1 MPRDDDDDDDA
12 FCVVLDAR
20 GRVHGAAIDGDEGAY
35 FATRARDA
43 FARTAAHR
51 ARLADSCRKIDALG
65 TLWLG
70 ARDAPRCALER
81 FVKSVYDAHARGV
94 TRDDARS
101 GVEFWARTRATAA
114 HWDKDERAREIAG
127 VCVTPHVSTVTY
139 VEVEESARV
148 APTVVFEGLT
158 ARGRPD
164 AETRDEAGARCERAA
179 VMIPKAGAH
188 FKFDGRFLH
197 GVFDE
202 FASGDVDAS
211 AARVTLLANIWFD
224 HVPVGVERLDE
235 SLAATL
241 GDDESCVAN
250 EAATEMTTRTIASS
264 EFATTPMKDVAFG
277 PSGGEYELVG
287 AEFPFDELRESAK
300 GEEGEERV
308 HLFFITNE
316 AGVRIKLRD
325 DDEPASKRVK
335 M

>member
-1 MPRDDDDDDDA
+1 
-12 FCVVLDAR
+12 
-20 GRVHGAAIDGDEGAY
+20 
-35 FATRARDA
+35 
-43 FARTAAHR
+43 
-51 ARLADSCRKIDALG
+51 
-65 TLWLG
+65 
-70 ARDAPRCALER
+70 
-81 FVKSVYDAHARGV
+81 
-94 TRDDARS
+94 
-101 GVEFWARTRATAA
+101 
-114 HWDKDERAREIAG
+114 
-127 VCVTPHVSTVTY
+127 
-139 VEVEESARV
+139 
-148 APTVVFEGLT
+148 
-158 ARGRPD
+158 
-164 AETRDEAGARCERAA
+164 
-179 VMIPKAGAH
+179 MIPKAGAH

-250 EAATEMTTRTIASS
+250 EAATELTTRTIASS

>member
-1 MPRDDDDDDDA
+1 MPRDDDDDDA

-127 VCVTPHVSTVTY
+127 GGRGHPPPLSFY
-139 VEVEESARV
+139 VVVLSWRHAACGVELG
-148 APTVVFEGLT
+148 APWRGRQETLAHGYAPGQMLE
-158 ARGRPD
+158 ARG
-164 AETRDEAGARCERAA
+164 
-179 VMIPKAGAH
+179 
-188 FKFDGRFLH
+188 
-197 GVFDE
+197 
-202 FASGDVDAS
+202 
-211 AARVTLLANIWFD
+211 
-224 HVPVGVERLDE
+224 
-235 SLAATL
+235 
-241 GDDESCVAN
+241 
-250 EAATEMTTRTIASS
+250 
-264 EFATTPMKDVAFG
+264 
-277 PSGGEYELVG
+277 
-287 AEFPFDELRESAK
+287 
-300 GEEGEERV
+300 
-308 HLFFITNE
+308 
-316 AGVRIKLRD
+316 
-325 DDEPASKRVK
+325 
-335 M
+335 